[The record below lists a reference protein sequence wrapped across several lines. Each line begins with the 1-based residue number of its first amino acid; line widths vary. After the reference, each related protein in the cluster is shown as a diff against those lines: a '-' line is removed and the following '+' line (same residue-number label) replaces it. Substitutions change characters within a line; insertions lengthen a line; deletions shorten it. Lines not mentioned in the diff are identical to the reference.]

1 MEYQVQVKMAQ
12 TSKNRASKQ
21 AYISVHQPL
30 LDGFDTPF
38 AKQLNASNRWV
49 LLANKI
55 PWDEL
60 VSVYRQQMGNHKTG
74 AEGINPRVVI
84 GSLIIKHMC
93 DLSDRETVQQIQEN
107 MYMQYFIGYNSFSD
121 EVPFDA
127 SLFVLLRNRLGVDQI
142 NIINEKILGLSIQ
155 KNNQP
160 KGKPDNLPSD
170 ENASPQEK
178 IQTTTSAAEPSQ
190 PSPTHQGKMII
201 DATACPQDIRYPTD
215 LHLLNDAREKTEEL
229 IDFLHIPWMVIKKP
243 RTYRQ
248 KARTIFLKT
257 AQKKTRSKKEIRQ
270 AIRKQLGYVRRNL
283 KNINRLLDHY
293 ETIPFNDRQHTYF
306 FVVQTLY
313 DQQKQMYQQK
323 VHSVEHRIVSIHQP
337 HVRPIVRGKTNA
349 NVEFGAK
356 IQVSLMNGFAFLED
370 LSWDAFNEGA
380 RLIKAVE
387 QYKKRF
393 GYYPAE
399 VLADKIY
406 CSRVN
411 RAQLK
416 ELNITLKAK
425 PLGRPRAVAENHVSP
440 GERNPI
446 EGKFGQAKSAYG
458 LNRIKARLRSTSES
472 WIATIIMVLNLVK
485 LTGQVPYCL
494 LLRYRSYSAA
504 YAKKLKSVITS
515 IGAWMEN
522 DRKNNPNQNL
532 IFLTYSADPN

>member
-1 MEYQVQVKMAQ
+1 MAKAL
-12 TSKNRASKQ
+12 KNRASKQ

-38 AKQLNASNRWV
+38 AKQLNANNRWV
-49 LLANKI
+49 VLANKI

-60 VSVYRQQMGNHKTG
+60 VGIYRQQMGNHQTG
-74 AEGINPRVVI
+74 ADGINPRVVI

-127 SLFVLLRNRLGVDQI
+127 SLFVVFRNRLGVDQI
-142 NIINEKILGLSIQ
+142 NLINEKILGLSLQ
-155 KNNQP
+155 KDNQP
-160 KGKPDNLPSD
+160 NGKPNDLPSD
-170 ENASPQEK
+170 EDASPEEK
-178 IQTTTSAAEPSQ
+178 DRATTPATEPSKA
-190 PSPTHQGKMII
+190 SPTHQGKMII

-215 LHLLNDAREKTEEL
+215 LHLLNDAREKSEEL
-229 IDFLHIPWMVIKKP
+229 IDFLYHPLMVIKKP

-248 KARTIFLKT
+248 KARKIFLKT

-270 AIRKQLGYVRRNL
+270 AIKRQLGYVKRNI
-283 KNINRLLDHY
+283 KNINLLLDQY
-293 ETIPFNDRQHTYF
+293 PTIPFDERQHKYF
-306 FVVQTLY
+306 FVVQVLH
-313 DQQKQMYQQK
+313 DQQDQMYRQK
-323 VHSVEHRIVSIHQP
+323 AHSVEHRIVSIHQP

-380 RLIKAVE
+380 RLIKAVG

-393 GYYPAE
+393 GFYPKE

-406 CSRVN
+406 CSRAN
-411 RAQLK
+411 RAKLK
-416 ELNITLKAK
+416 ELDITLKAK

-446 EGKFGQAKSAYG
+446 EGKFGQAKTAYG
-458 LNRIKARLRSTSES
+458 LNRIKARLQNTSES

-485 LTGQVPYCL
+485 LTGQVPYSIFGSRLICSARCL
-494 LLRYRSYSAA
+494 GWLWHRINSMVAGKAEAS
-504 YAKKLKSVITS
+504 KP
-515 IGAWMEN
+515 
-522 DRKNNPNQNL
+522 NPK
-532 IFLTYSADPN
+532 FCFF

>member
-1 MEYQVQVKMAQ
+1 MARAL
-12 TSKNRASKQ
+12 KNRASKQ
-21 AYISVHQPL
+21 GYISVDQPL

-38 AKQLNASNRWV
+38 SRQLNATNRWV
-49 LLANKI
+49 VLANKI

-60 VSVYRQQMGNHKTG
+60 VNVYRKQMGNHKTG
-74 AEGINPRVVI
+74 ADGINPRVVI
-84 GSLIIKHMC
+84 GSLIIKHLC

-107 MYMQYFIGYNSFSD
+107 MYMQYFIGYRSFSD

-127 SLFVLLRNRLGVDQI
+127 SLFVVFRHRLGVDQI
-142 NIINEKILGLSIQ
+142 NLINERILGLSRQ
-155 KNNQP
+155 GNNQLKDKSDDLP
-160 KGKPDNLPSD
+160 PDQNST
-170 ENASPQEK
+170 PQEK
-178 IQTTTSAAEPSQ
+178 SQLASAVEKPQPTAPS
-190 PSPTHQGKMII
+190 THQGRMII

-215 LHLLNDAREKTEEL
+215 LHLLNDAREKSEEL
-229 IDFLHIPWMVIKKP
+229 IDFLHLPSIAIKKP

-248 KARTIFLKT
+248 KARKLFLKT
-257 AQKKTRSKKEIRQ
+257 AQKKARSKKEIRH
-270 AIRKQLGYVRRNL
+270 AIKKQLGYVRRNI
-283 KNINRLLDHY
+283 KNINLLLDQY
-293 ETIPFNDRQHTYF
+293 AIIPFDKRQHTYF
-306 FVVQTLY
+306 FVIQTLY
-313 DQQKQMYQQK
+313 EQQAQMYTQRS
-323 VHSVEHRIVSIHQP
+323 HSVEHRIVSIHQP

-411 RAQLK
+411 RARLK

-446 EGKFGQAKSAYG
+446 EGKFGQAKTAYG
-458 LNRIKARLRSTSES
+458 LNRIKARLRNTSQS

-485 LTGQVPYCL
+485 LTGQVPYCI
-494 LLRYRSYSAA
+494 YG
-504 YAKKLKSVITS
+504 KC
-515 IGAWMEN
+515 
-522 DRKNNPNQNL
+522 
-532 IFLTYSADPN
+532 LTYSAQCAAKLKQLIRYSIQQLGGNQKLNFDDFYLFSRP